1 MAEPKWTEVSLTV
14 SSEQAEAV
22 AEVLSRA
29 IPNGVVVEQNAIQ
42 ENSSSTDRLEKNAR
56 VFGYL
61 LADGEIE
68 EKKQKIIESLW
79 HLSQIQ
85 PLPEPVFNPI
95 WDEDWMAAWKKHY
108 QPIEVGSKLV
118 IIPAWVKK
126 EFPGRLPIRIN
137 PGMAFGTGTHPSTQL
152 CLELMEQTVE
162 PDMKVIDVGCGSGI
176 LSIAALRLGACQCLG
191 VDVDPAAK
199 QSTLENAGYNHLP
212 SGLEVGIGSVK
223 EILDH
228 QFGMDK
234 APLVVVNILANTIL
248 QLFSDGLANLIEPGG
263 RLILAGI
270 LETQAENVLQS
281 AGNNGFALEKRMSSS
296 DWVALQ
302 LIKTG

>member
-1 MAEPKWTEVSLTV
+1 MADPKWIEVSLTV
-14 SSEQAEAV
+14 SAEQAEAV
-22 AEVLSRA
+22 AEVLNRA

-42 ENSSSTDRLEKNAR
+42 ENSSSVDYLEKNAR

-68 EKKQKIIESLW
+68 EKKQKIIEFLW

-85 PLPEPVFNPI
+85 PLPEPVFKPI
-95 WDEDWMAAWKKHY
+95 WDEDWMATWKKHY
-108 QPIEVGSKLV
+108 QPIEVGNKLV
-118 IIPAWVKK
+118 IVPAWVKK

-162 PDMKVIDVGCGSGI
+162 PGMNVIDVGCGSGI
-176 LSIAALRLGACQCLG
+176 LSIAALRLGAGHCLG

-199 QSTLENAGYNHLP
+199 QSTLENAGYNQLP

-223 EILDH
+223 EIQDN
-228 QFGMDK
+228 QFGMAR
-234 APLVVVNILANTIL
+234 APLVVVNILAHIIV
-248 QLFSDGLANLIEPGG
+248 QLFSDGLANLVEPGG
-263 RLILAGI
+263 KLILAGI
-270 LETQAENVLQS
+270 LETQAENVVQS
-281 AGNNGFALEKRMSSS
+281 AENNGFTLEKKISSS
-296 DWVALQ
+296 DWIALQ
-302 LIKTG
+302 LRKAG

>member
-1 MAEPKWTEVSLTV
+1 MADAKWIEVSLTV
-14 SSEQAEAV
+14 SPEQAEAV
-22 AEVLSRA
+22 AEVLSRT

-61 LADGEIE
+61 LADREIE
-68 EKKQKIIESLW
+68 EKKQKITEFLW
-79 HLSQIQ
+79 HLSQIR

-108 QPIEVGSKLV
+108 QPIEVGNKLV
-118 IIPAWVKK
+118 IVPAWVKK
-126 EFPGRLPIRIN
+126 EFPVRLPIRIN

-152 CLELMEQTVE
+152 CLELMEQTIE
-162 PDMKVIDVGCGSGI
+162 HGMKVIDVGCGSGI
-176 LSIAALRLGACQCLG
+176 LSIAAIRLGAGSVLG
-191 VDVDPAAK
+191 VDIDPAAK
-199 QSTLENAGYNHLP
+199 QSTMENAGYNHLS

-223 EILDH
+223 EVLDH
-228 QFGMDK
+228 QFGIAK
-234 APLVVVNILANTIL
+234 APLVVVNILANIIV
-248 QLFSDGLANLIEPGG
+248 QLFSDGLANLVEPGG

-281 AGNNGFALEKRMSSS
+281 AGNNRFTLEKRLSSS

-302 LIKTG
+302 LKKTG

>member
-1 MAEPKWTEVSLTV
+1 MANPKWIEVSLLV
-14 SSEQAEAV
+14 SCEQAEAV

-42 ENSSSTDRLEKNAR
+42 ENSSNADYLEKNAR

-61 LADGEIE
+61 LADEEIE
-68 EKKQKIIESLW
+68 GKKQKIIEFLW

-108 QPIEVGSKLV
+108 QPIEMGNKLV
-118 IIPAWVKK
+118 IVPAWVKK

-152 CLELMEQTVE
+152 CLLLLEQAVE
-162 PDMKVIDVGCGSGI
+162 PGIKVIDVGCGSGI
-176 LSIAALRLGACQCLG
+176 LSIAALRLGAEYCLG
-191 VDVDPAAK
+191 VDVDPAAI
-199 QSTLENAGYNHLP
+199 QSTLENAGYNHLS
-212 SGLEVGIGSVK
+212 SGLETGVGSIK
-223 EILDH
+223 EILNH
-228 QFGMDK
+228 QFSISSS
-234 APLVVVNILANTIL
+234 PLVMVNILANIIL
-248 QLFSDGLANLIEPGG
+248 QLFSDGLANLVEPGG

-270 LETQAENVLQS
+270 LETQAADVLQS
-281 AGNNGFALEKRMSSS
+281 AEQNGFMLEKKSSAS

-302 LIKTG
+302 LRKTG